1 LPRLGCLALASVLL
15 LAACGSESGGQSR
28 GEGARW
34 RPEGEGARRPF
45 DLSRRD
51 FAVLTL
57 PGAKHAATDTWGFTK
72 HRQGRR
78 FIVNLRRDSWII
90 FKRKEWRIGQQGIEN
105 LRRDI
110 AALSR
115 PRGVPEPPAIL
126 VRADRGI
133 PWSPVRRVLEL
144 LGSPDLRVESWQFAT
159 VHPNPSLAFVDACL
173 SVRASTAGGD
183 AAPADVVLTTA
194 DGAVRVRR
202 GATSWD
208 FPPGD
213 VFEDAARLA
222 VANRHWDDLEA
233 NLSIA
238 LPTGGLQIEVG
249 DEVPWAYVV
258 AAIDCAYGGG
268 VRDAPVAAP
277 AAAPRPPRCAVSGF

>member
-1 LPRLGCLALASVLL
+1 M
-15 LAACGSESGGQSR
+15 
-28 GEGARW
+28 
-34 RPEGEGARRPF
+34 
-45 DLSRRD
+45 
-51 FAVLTL
+51 LTL

-105 LRRDI
+105 LRRGI

-268 VRDAPVAAP
+268 VRDVRFVGTPIAFRLLDAAPVHVALPGDVDPRDWHPAFAVGIGVLAAV
-277 AAAPRPPRCAVSGF
+277 ALFALGAWAGRSRPRRIRGVKARA